1 MWAFCVGKKKIYI
14 CIYIYISLARGR
26 PGCLC
31 LRRHSSKGTLFAS
44 FCAYHVF
51 RCRFTEDASIL
62 DLGGLQ
68 LTILWRCWPV
78 LNGSFA
84 MSLISTVGTHGGGAA
99 SYLYSFCAVYVCWSL
114 ALMSDGPTAAKAF
127 GSASP
132 RPLGVAWD
140 TRHKAF
146 KVFLSTQCKAESLG

>member
-1 MWAFCVGKKKIYI
+1 M
-14 CIYIYISLARGR
+14 
-26 PGCLC
+26 
-31 LRRHSSKGTLFAS
+31 
-44 FCAYHVF
+44 F
-51 RCRFTEDASIL
+51 RCRFTEDAIIL

-146 KVFLSTQCKAESLG
+146 KVFLSTQCKAESLGCCFSWGRPLFGGCRGDGGGPLRTLSVFSLTGLVR